1 MRKASCLTILMILAI
16 MAIAGCLNID
26 KGGDDKDIVSE
37 TGTIKFIDLEGGFHG
52 IIGDDGKYYNPI
64 NLSQDFQVDGLRVRF
79 EAKIRDDIL
88 GIHMW
93 GTPIEILKIEK
104 LD

>member
-1 MRKASCLTILMILAI
+1 MRKVLCLTILVISVI
-16 MAIAGCLNID
+16 MAIAGCLNMG
-26 KGGDDKDIVSE
+26 KGGDDEDIVSG
-37 TGTIKFIDLEGGFHG
+37 TGTIKFIDLEGGFYG
-52 IIGDDGKYYNPI
+52 IIGDDGKYYDPI

-79 EAKIRDDIL
+79 EAKIRDDIF